1 MRVTKPT
8 ILIESIED
16 LIHLL
21 DSSLPQ
27 DFKESN
33 IDLRLDHKKLETY
46 VTWSK
51 ERYTRNCIV
60 KRNHYELI
68 LLCWSPNQ
76 STKIHCH
83 GGEECWVY
91 LVDGKIEENLYD
103 LKKGDIE
110 LKTKRQLGNGKISY
124 MNDSLGFHSL
134 HNHSDSKTMTL
145 HLYMNPIESCTYY
158 DEDTLKFIPKAMKFD

>member
-1 MRVTKPT
+1 MGAPLATV
-8 ILIESIED
+8 LIESLDD

-21 DSSLPQ
+21 DSTKVK
-27 DFKESN
+27 DFKKLDLEFNLSHNKFDSYASWNSN
-33 IDLRLDHKKLETY
+33 
-46 VTWSK
+46 
-51 ERYTRNCIV
+51 RYTRNCIV
-60 KRNHYELI
+60 KRKHYELI

-91 LVDGKIEENLYD
+91 LIDGKIEENLYD
-103 LKKGDIE
+103 LKNQSLE
-110 LKTKRQLGNGKISY
+110 LRMKRQLGNGKISY

-134 HNHSDSKTMTL
+134 HNVGGSKAMTL

-158 DEDTLKFIPKAMKFD
+158 NEATDKFIPKSMKFD